1 MSFII
6 YSIFKLEVC
15 MLWKLSSL
23 LIELFSRKLIWWGE
37 FKFIKTNTRSQYLA
51 NRIFD
56 TQTSSYFQQEAVFFS
71 PICASGYLPLISRVR
86 NIWTQ
91 QKEWKG
97 FDFEKSEEKQMKF
110 DLQPCYYS
118 IKKKYFPYFQR
129 RIRCKKLNEK
139 YK

>member
-56 TQTSSYFQQEAVFFS
+56 TQTSSYFQQEAVFFRRFVQVV
-71 PICASGYLPLISRVR
+71 ISH
-86 NIWTQ
+86 WYP
-91 QKEWKG
+91 E
-97 FDFEKSEEKQMKF
+97 SEIYEPSK
-110 DLQPCYYS
+110 
-118 IKKKYFPYFQR
+118 R
-129 RIRCKKLNEK
+129 NEK
-139 YK
+139 DLTLKNQRKNKWNSIYNHVIIVLRRNTSLIFREGLDVKN